1 MKKTALL
8 TIILFLVLIIL
19 GFTKFDL
26 LSLNPVINY
35 KRLTYKPTVSVIL
48 PSYNMAKTLPEAIN
62 SIIAQTYTDWELLVI
77 NDGSRDKTK
86 EILKP
91 YKNNYKIRIIH
102 NPKNLGLIRTL
113 NKGIKL
119 SRGKYLARLDADDVS
134 LPDRLERQVTLMNRE
149 NLDFLSQT
157 HYYTDKIDNV
167 KQDNFDTYALGVELF
182 KRVYFSHPS
191 VMLKKSFLIENN
203 IKYDLEYENAEDYN
217 LYFAIFFNGG
227 KMGEMGGQ
235 PITVYR
241 PASHSLYYY
250 QSIKVNHEK
259 IKVHYLSKVIPNFNR
274 FKILPLSLCELLPVV
289 IEGNKTTNVLNQK
302 ELENQYKIK
311 CTNLT
316 NNSKRKD
323 L

>member
-1 MKKTALL
+1 MKKTTLL
-8 TIILFLVLIIL
+8 TIILFLFLIIL
-19 GFTKFDL
+19 GFTRFDL
-26 LSLNPVINY
+26 LYTIKSLNPIINF
-35 KRLTYKPTVSVIL
+35 KRLTYKPTVSIIL
-48 PSYNMAKTLPEAIN
+48 PSYNMAKTLPEAVNSVIN
-62 SIIAQTYTDWELLVI
+62 QTYTDWELLVI

-86 EILKP
+86 EVLKP
-91 YKNNYKIRIIH
+91 YNNNYKIRIVH
-102 NPKNLGLIRTL
+102 NRKNLGLIRTL

-134 LPDRLERQVTLMNRE
+134 LSDRLERQVTLMDRE

-157 HYYTDKIDNV
+157 HYYTDKINNV
-167 KQDNFDTYALGVELF
+167 KKDNFDTYASGVELF

-191 VMLKKSFLIENN
+191 VMMKKSFLTQNN
-203 IKYDLEYENAEDYN
+203 IKYNLEYENAEDYD
-217 LYFAIFFNGG
+217 LYFAIFYSGG

-274 FKILPLSLCELLPVV
+274 FTILPLSLCELLPVV
-289 IEGNKTTNVLNQK
+289 IDGNKTTKVLDQK
-302 ELENQYKIK
+302 ELEKQYKLK
-311 CTNLT
+311 CGKKT
-316 NNSKRKD
+316 K
-323 L
+323 